1 MDSAMSER
9 QLPEPFQNLAP
20 YLAWALPTER
30 ERSAKRQVSTMTD
43 IRAFYDA
50 MLGRMAEVLP
60 YLAQF
65 PPDHVPADVQ
75 RLFYL
80 TLSLAEIAPAVENFG
95 QPSVVEGYDSAR
107 FVPIHE

>member
-1 MDSAMSER
+1 MSEQ
-9 QLPEPFQNLAP
+9 QLPEPFHDLAP

-30 ERSAKRQVSTMTD
+30 ERSAKRYTSTMAD

-50 MLGRMAEVLP
+50 MIGRMMEVLP

-65 PPDHVPADVQ
+65 APDNVPTDVQ

-95 QPSVVEGYDSAR
+95 QPSVVEGYDNTR
-107 FVPIHE
+107 FVPVHE